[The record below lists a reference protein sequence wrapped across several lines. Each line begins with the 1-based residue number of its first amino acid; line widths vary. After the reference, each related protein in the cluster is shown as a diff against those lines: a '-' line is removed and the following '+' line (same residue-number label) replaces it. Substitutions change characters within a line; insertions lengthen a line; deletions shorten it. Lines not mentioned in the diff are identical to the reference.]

1 MIYRVLKLKNL
12 RSVKSNS
19 VETFEDLASRL
30 VGTFCLIMSHKKR
43 KLNDGPTKIAGEIG
57 SSIFNI
63 HFFISFSILTENM
76 SDCDPD
82 ETESIDPNSL
92 IAMPHH
98 IKEDIF
104 NFLELADRK
113 SLS

>member
-1 MIYRVLKLKNL
+1 
-12 RSVKSNS
+12 
-19 VETFEDLASRL
+19 
-30 VGTFCLIMSHKKR
+30 MSHKKR
-43 KLNDGPTKIAGEIG
+43 KLNDGATKIAGEIG

-63 HFFISFSILTENM
+63 HFLISFSILTENM